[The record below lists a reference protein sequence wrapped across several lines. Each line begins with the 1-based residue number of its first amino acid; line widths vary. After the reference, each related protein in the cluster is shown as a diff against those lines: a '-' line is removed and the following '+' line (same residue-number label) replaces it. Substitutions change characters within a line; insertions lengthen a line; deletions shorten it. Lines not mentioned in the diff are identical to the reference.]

1 MVRVGVLTSGGDC
14 PGLNAVIRAVVRRGE
29 RHWGDDLVGFHDGWA
44 GVIEGRYQALDV
56 EAMRGYL
63 ARGGTM
69 LGTSR
74 VHPWMVDDGVDRAR
88 ATLQGLALDALVVI
102 GGEGSL
108 AIAHRAHTEGMVPVV
123 GVPKTIDNDTRA
135 PSRPS
140 GLTLRC
146 LSRRRPSI
154 ASTRQLSP
162 MIGSW
167 WWRSWVATSA
177 TSPRGPA

>member
-1 MVRVGVLTSGGDC
+1 MGRVGVLTSGGDC

-74 VHPWMVDDGVDRAR
+74 VHPWMVDDGVDPQAAVLGDRNQTR
-88 ATLQGLALDALVVI
+88 DRSGQDNLA
-102 GGEGSL
+102 G
-108 AIAHRAHTEGMVPVV
+108 TEPITAV
-123 GVPKTIDNDTRA
+123 GQHI
-135 PSRPS
+135 
-140 GLTLRC
+140 C
-146 LSRRRPSI
+146 
-154 ASTRQLSP
+154 
-162 MIGSW
+162 
-167 WWRSWVATSA
+167 
-177 TSPRGPA
+177 